1 MANTDTYCAICG
13 VPAHDIDIES
23 YDESKVS
30 DNSLE
35 WLDEVNILGRPNK
48 RASPPRP
55 ATFTGPADYSHY
67 NWYIL
72 RSQNNPLYDRHMQGE
87 VRVYDWAEH
96 HDVLIPFHMH
106 CYEILK
112 KVAAPHDIEPEV
124 IYETFRPHCGAPD
137 ALGLDFDYGD
147 AKACQG
153 QTWEEIDGTEYV
165 LASPTKIPRVKD
177 FFKTILAESQLE
189 EPAVPGST
197 YPESDGA
204 SKDALE
210 SLPGELMSSVLQC
223 LDYESLCAIRLASR
237 NAVKE
242 TSSNAFW
249 KNRVVSEMPWIVDFF
264 PGKRDTE
271 DPQIDWFKV
280 YKALRSISQ
289 GQDQR
294 QPFTTGGL
302 RNRARVWDICSQILD
317 EYWTRKEARDE
328 ELANR
333 TMVLERAGNTVQPI
347 LKYPYNKNLVWSQ
360 ASLTETFL
368 DIASAEPVIEVF
380 WSADGEFAGIGC
392 STNAEGRVRS
402 VGSKNTF
409 ATSDKVP
416 IGRDDW
422 ITELIITSQDELDGN
437 NDLNSL
443 DKARLN
449 AIVRKVVGLQFI
461 FSKSDPVQVGQAK
474 GDKRLFFPDANNFVV
489 GFQAGWV
496 VGEPITKFS
505 LIFQPFKKAP
515 RECLSR
521 AKPREYLDESGNP
534 VPFNDPETS
543 GHLWKNDLPPRE
555 LQILPARDG
564 VINCDITRDDRIME
578 SLIFGTTDDD
588 LSKITAVG
596 VDAQFRGFEVCFSNG
611 ESRTIGHT
619 NAMQYFPI
627 DGAGGER
634 ILYVNSRIAF
644 YPSGIQFLT
653 NRGRHFIVGKPDPR
667 TEVVFPK
674 QTPGHRRDVL
684 MGIYCHWANRHTP
697 GTDFISIGGFSRK
710 FDRLVDKPPLR
721 AMDAQ
726 QQHFWTPDAPPPGVL
741 AVGNVYGHREFLLP
755 PSKVVHKVP
764 SEDAVVSWFDCSRPI
779 ASIKVAFCHGS
790 DSNQIPLVAISFKYA
805 DDQTTKSIGPT
816 KFTAPKDNRNHNGH
830 YWCWC
835 ADVQREQ
842 PELEQKPHYTEDEW
856 DVQGSHLK
864 SLQLWI
870 DDQMVLSGL
879 QFIAKDGRESPAW
892 GSCVGE
898 KPVKLPL
905 QAQKRN
911 RAAGL
916 KFFVDEMGR
925 GVTRDDFVVVG
936 VQLIGF
942 SKE

>member
-1 MANTDTYCAICG
+1 MANTNTYCASA
-13 VPAHDIDIES
+13 V
-23 YDESKVS
+23 
-30 DNSLE
+30 LE
-35 WLDEVNILGRPNK
+35 WLVEVNILGRPNK

-55 ATFTGPADYSHY
+55 VIFTGPAAYSHY

-72 RSQNNPLYDRHMQGE
+72 SSRNNSLYD
-87 VRVYDWAEH
+87 
-96 HDVLIPFHMH
+96 P
-106 CYEILK
+106 
-112 KVAAPHDIEPEV
+112 PHDIEPEV

-153 QTWEEIDGTEYV
+153 QTWEEVDGTEYV
-165 LASPTKIPRVKD
+165 LASPTKIPCVKD

-189 EPAVPGST
+189 EPVVSGST
-197 YPESDGA
+197 YQSDGA

-249 KNRVVSEMPWIVDFF
+249 KNRVVSEMPWIIDFF

-302 RNRARVWDICSQILD
+302 RNRSRVWDICSQILN
-317 EYWTRKEARDE
+317 EYCIRKEARDE

-333 TMVLERAGNTVQPI
+333 TMVLERAENTVQPI
-347 LKYPYNKNLVWSQ
+347 LKYPYNKNLIWSK

-368 DIASAEPVIEVF
+368 DMTSAEPVIEVF

-402 VGSKNTF
+402 VGSKNIF

-416 IGRDDW
+416 VGRDDW
-422 ITELIITSQDELDGN
+422 ITELIITSQDELDRHN
-437 NDLNSL
+437 ELNDLDN
-443 DKARLN
+443 DRLN
-449 AIVRKVVGLQFI
+449 AVVRKVVGLQFV
-461 FSKSDPVQVGQAK
+461 FSKGNPVQVGQAK

-489 GFQAGWV
+489 GFKAGWV
-496 VGEPITKFS
+496 AGEPITKFS
-505 LIFQPFKKAP
+505 LLFQPYKKVP

-521 AKPREYLDESGNP
+521 VKPREYLDESGKP
-534 VPFNDPETS
+534 VPFNDPKTS
-543 GHLWKNDLPPRE
+543 AHLWKNDLPPRE
-555 LQILPARDG
+555 LQILPARHG
-564 VINCDITRDDRIME
+564 VINCDITRGDSIME
-578 SLIFGTTDDD
+578 SLVFGTTDED
-588 LSKITAVG
+588 LGKITAVG
-596 VDAQFRGFEVCFSNG
+596 VDAQFRGFEVCYSNG

-634 ILYVNSRIAF
+634 ILYVNSGISF
-644 YPSGIQFLT
+644 YPTGIQFLT
-653 NRGRHFIVGKPDPR
+653 NRGRHSIVGKPDPR

-674 QTPGHRRDVL
+674 QAPGHRRDVL

-697 GTDFISIGGFSRK
+697 GTDFISI
-710 FDRLVDKPPLR
+710 
-721 AMDAQ
+721 
-726 QQHFWTPDAPPPGVL
+726 DAPSHGVL

-790 DSNQIPLVAISFKYA
+790 DSNQIPLVAITFKYA

-816 KFTAPKDNRNHNGH
+816 KFTVPKDNRNHNGH
-830 YWCWC
+830 CWCWC